1 MAPRQAKRKRG
12 MAAWTGRKQSGA
24 RVSPRRKEA
33 ALSARERRWLRQ
45 LVACGGIFVVIVAA
59 KLILPGR
66 LDGLRSQLRAVLE
79 QNMDV
84 REVFSAVG
92 QAAAGEK
99 SVDKT
104 LDEVYRAV
112 FHPQEDGA
120 LQTASPAVVPE
131 VSENA
136 AMDSLRSF
144 RTQQEA
150 AARETEA
157 SAGNLAYVL
166 YSDQNLP
173 ENVSMEQAILGFA
186 YCAPVVGTISSGFG
200 YREHPTEGEERFHYG
215 LDLAADSGTAIACFA
230 DGTVKAVGESSS
242 YGKYLIVSHEG
253 GYDTLYAHCSSISV
267 SSGTEV
273 CRGQTIAR
281 VGDTGMATGPHL
293 HFELHRDGVY
303 LNPIYYVAAV

>member
-1 MAPRQAKRKRG
+1 MASRLAKRKRR
-12 MAAWTGRKQSGA
+12 AAPWSGRRQGGA
-24 RVSPRRKEA
+24 GTTARRNDA

-45 LVACGGIFVVIVAA
+45 LVACGGIFLVIVAA
-59 KLILPGR
+59 KLVLPGH
-66 LDGLRSQLRAVLE
+66 LTTLRARLREVME

-99 SVDKT
+99 SMDKT

-112 FHPQEDGA
+112 FSPGEDIR
-120 LQTASPAVVPE
+120 QTAAPAVVPE
-131 VSENA
+131 LPENE

-144 RTQQEA
+144 RTGREA
-150 AARETEA
+150 ETPEQA
-157 SAGNLAYVL
+157 SAEDLAFVL

-173 ENVSMEQAILGFA
+173 ENVSMEQAILGFS
-186 YCAPVVGTISSGFG
+186 YCAPVAGTVSSGFG

-215 LDLAADSGTAIACFA
+215 LDLAADTGTAIVCFA
-230 DGTVKAVGESSS
+230 DGTVNAVGESSS
-242 YGKYLIVSHEG
+242 YGKYLIVSHQG
-253 GYDTLYAHCSSISV
+253 GYDTLYAHCSRIEV

-273 CRGQTIAR
+273 EQGQTIAR

-293 HFELHRDGVY
+293 HFELHRGGVY
-303 LNPIYYVAAV
+303 LNPVYYVAGV

>member
-12 MAAWTGRKQSGA
+12 KAPWAGRKRSGA
-24 RVSPRRKEA
+24 RISSRREA
-33 ALSARERRWLRQ
+33 EALSARERRWLRQ
-45 LVACGGIFVVIVAA
+45 LVACGGIFVVLVAV

-79 QNMDV
+79 RNMDV

-99 SVDKT
+99 PVDKT

-120 LQTASPAVVPE
+120 LQTALPAEVPE

-144 RTQQEA
+144 RTQREA
-150 AARETEA
+150 ADRETET
-157 SAGNLAYVL
+157 SAGDLAYVL

-173 ENVSMEQAILGFA
+173 ENVSMEQAILGFS
-186 YCAPVVGTISSGFG
+186 YCTPVAGTISSGFG

-215 LDLAADSGTAIACFA
+215 LDLAADTGTAIACFG

-242 YGKYLIVSHEG
+242 YGKYLIVTHEG
-253 GYDTLYAHCSSISV
+253 GYDTLYAHCSSVDV
-267 SSGTEV
+267 SSGAEV
-273 CRGQTIAR
+273 RRGQTIAR
-281 VGDTGMATGPHL
+281 VGDTGIATGPHL
-293 HFELHRDGVY
+293 HFELHRNGVY

>member
-1 MAPRQAKRKRG
+1 MASRLAKRKRR
-12 MAAWTGRKQSGA
+12 ATPWFGRRQGGA
-24 RVSPRRKEA
+24 RTTARRNDA

-45 LVACGGIFVVIVAA
+45 LVACGGIFLVIVAA
-59 KLILPGR
+59 KLVLPGH
-66 LDGLRSQLRAVLE
+66 LTTLRARLREVLE

-112 FHPQEDGA
+112 FFPQEDIR
-120 LQTASPAVVPE
+120 QTAAPAVVPE
-131 VSENA
+131 LPENE
-136 AMDSLRSF
+136 AMDSLRAF
-144 RTQQEA
+144 RTGREA
-150 AARETEA
+150 ETLEQA
-157 SAGNLAYVL
+157 SVEDLAFVL

-173 ENVSMEQAILGFA
+173 ENVSMEQAILGFP
-186 YCAPVVGTISSGFG
+186 YCAPVAGTVSSGFG

-215 LDLAADSGTAIACFA
+215 LDLAADTGTAIACFA
-230 DGTVKAVGESSS
+230 DGTVNAVGESSS
-242 YGKYLIVSHEG
+242 YGKYLIVSHQG
-253 GYDTLYAHCSSISV
+253 GYDTLYAHCSRIEV

-273 CRGQTIAR
+273 EQGQTIAR

-293 HFELHRDGVY
+293 HFELHRGGVY
-303 LNPIYYVAAV
+303 LNPVYYVAGV

>member
-1 MAPRQAKRKRG
+1 MASRLAKRKRK
-12 MAAWTGRKQSGA
+12 AAPWSGRRQVGA
-24 RVSPRRKEA
+24 RTTDRRNDA

-45 LVACGGIFVVIVAA
+45 LVACGGIFLVIVAA
-59 KLILPGR
+59 KLVLPGH
-66 LDGLRSQLRAVLE
+66 LTTLRARLREVME

-99 SVDKT
+99 SMDKT

-112 FHPQEDGA
+112 FSPGEDIR
-120 LQTASPAVVPE
+120 QTAAPAVVPE
-131 VSENA
+131 LPENE

-144 RTQQEA
+144 RTGREA
-150 AARETEA
+150 ETPEQA
-157 SAGNLAYVL
+157 LAEDLAFVL

-173 ENVSMEQAILGFA
+173 ENVSMEQAILGFS
-186 YCAPVVGTISSGFG
+186 YCAPVAGTVSSGFG

-215 LDLAADSGTAIACFA
+215 LDLAADTGTAIACFA
-230 DGTVKAVGESSS
+230 DGTVNAVGESSS
-242 YGKYLIVSHEG
+242 YGKYLIVSHQG
-253 GYDTLYAHCSSISV
+253 GYDTLYAHCSRIEV

-273 CRGQTIAR
+273 EQGQNIAR

-293 HFELHRDGVY
+293 HFELHRGGVY
-303 LNPIYYVAAV
+303 LNPVYYVAGV

>member
-1 MAPRQAKRKRG
+1 MASRLAKRKRR
-12 MAAWTGRKQSGA
+12 AAPWSGRRQGGTRTTA
-24 RVSPRRKEA
+24 RRNDA

-45 LVACGGIFVVIVAA
+45 LVACGGIFLVIVAA
-59 KLILPGR
+59 KLVLPGH
-66 LDGLRSQLRAVLE
+66 LATLRARLREVLE

-112 FHPQEDGA
+112 FFPQEDIR
-120 LQTASPAVVPE
+120 QTAAPAVVPE
-131 VSENA
+131 LPENE

-144 RTQQEA
+144 RTGREVEA
-150 AARETEA
+150 PEQA
-157 SAGNLAYVL
+157 SAEDLAFVL

-173 ENVSMEQAILGFA
+173 ENVSMEQAILGFS
-186 YCAPVVGTISSGFG
+186 YCAPVAGTISSGFG

-215 LDLAADSGTAIACFA
+215 LDLAADTGTAIACFA
-230 DGTVKAVGESSS
+230 DGTVNAVGESSS
-242 YGKYLIVSHEG
+242 YGKYLIVSHQG
-253 GYDTLYAHCSSISV
+253 GYDTLYAHCSRIEV

-273 CRGQTIAR
+273 EQGQTIAR

-293 HFELHRDGVY
+293 HFELHRGGVY
-303 LNPIYYVAAV
+303 LNPVYYVAGV

>member
-1 MAPRQAKRKRG
+1 MASRLAKRKRR
-12 MAAWTGRKQSGA
+12 AAPWSGRRQGGA
-24 RVSPRRKEA
+24 RTTARRNDA

-45 LVACGGIFVVIVAA
+45 LVACGGIFLVIVAA
-59 KLILPGR
+59 KLVLPGH
-66 LDGLRSQLRAVLE
+66 LTTLRARLREVME

-99 SVDKT
+99 SMDKT

-112 FHPQEDGA
+112 FSPGEDIR
-120 LQTASPAVVPE
+120 QTAAPAVVPE
-131 VSENA
+131 LPENE

-144 RTQQEA
+144 RTGREA
-150 AARETEA
+150 ETPEQA
-157 SAGNLAYVL
+157 SAEDLEFVL

-173 ENVSMEQAILGFA
+173 ENVSMEQAILGFS
-186 YCAPVVGTISSGFG
+186 YCAPVAGTVSSGFG

-215 LDLAADSGTAIACFA
+215 LDLAADTGTAIACFA
-230 DGTVKAVGESSS
+230 DGTVNAVGESSS
-242 YGKYLIVSHEG
+242 YGKYLIVSHQG
-253 GYDTLYAHCSSISV
+253 GYDTLYAHCSRIEV

-273 CRGQTIAR
+273 EQGQTIAR

-293 HFELHRDGVY
+293 HFELHRGGVY
-303 LNPIYYVAAV
+303 LNPVYYVAGV